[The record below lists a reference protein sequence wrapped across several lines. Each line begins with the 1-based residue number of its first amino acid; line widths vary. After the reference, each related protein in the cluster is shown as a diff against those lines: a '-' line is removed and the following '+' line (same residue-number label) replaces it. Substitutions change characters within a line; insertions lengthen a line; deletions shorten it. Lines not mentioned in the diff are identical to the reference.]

1 MAINMSKIFIDDQL
15 YDKQWFWSL
24 DSTFRDLWF
33 FLILKSDNAGLLD
46 KNMPKINFYLKG
58 NFTEKDILE
67 FTNKVQVVDS
77 DTKFWIPSKVVFQQ
91 GLETSKTHQLT
102 KSPIHIGILQK
113 LKKANCLTLWDE
125 YLKTLFRDSQPIPMG
140 DINSNSKSN
149 GKSKR
154 ARGIQDVKVEEFELE
169 YPNVDVKHEY
179 KRWRNWLKANG
190 KTYIDYVAAFT
201 NWVSTSYVKKK
212 EDTKSK
218 VYTFSCR
225 DCDEVQTAET
235 KDLFYMCKCNKKLKI
250 LN

>member
-102 KSPIHIGILQK
+102 KSPIHISILQK
-113 LKKANCLTLWDE
+113 LKK
-125 YLKTLFRDSQPIPMG
+125 
-140 DINSNSKSN
+140 SK
-149 GKSKR
+149 
-154 ARGIQDVKVEEFELE
+154 L
-169 YPNVDVKHEY
+169 
-179 KRWRNWLKANG
+179 
-190 KTYIDYVAAFT
+190 
-201 NWVSTSYVKKK
+201 SY
-212 EDTKSK
+212 SL
-218 VYTFSCR
+218 R
-225 DCDEVQTAET
+225 
-235 KDLFYMCKCNKKLKI
+235 
-250 LN
+250 

>member
-46 KNMPKINFYLKG
+46 INMPKINFYLKS

-77 DTKFWIPSKVVFQQ
+77 NTKFWIPSKVVFQQ

-125 YLKTLFRDSQPIPMG
+125 YLNTLFRDSQPIAMG
-140 DINSNSKSN
+140 NINSNSKS
-149 GKSKR
+149 KIKR
-154 ARGIQDVKVEEFELE
+154 TINEVDIAKMQKEYPRVDVEFE
-169 YPNVDVKHEY
+169 YDKC
-179 KRWRNWLKANG
+179 KNWLKANG
-190 KTYIDYVAAFT
+190 KKYIDYVAFFN
-201 NWVSTSYVKKK
+201 NWCKSDYVKLK

-218 VYTFSCR
+218 VYTYSCT